1 MKKNIGTKLSIGL
14 LGAVIAIGVTRA
26 VVRAKA
32 AEAEEQKAQAAAA
45 EAEARAQQSEVER
58 QEKGGPK

>member
-32 AEAEEQKAQAAAA
+32 AEAETRKAQAAAA
-45 EAEARAQQSEVER
+45 EAEARAR
-58 QEKGGPK
+58 

>member
-14 LGAVIAIGVTRA
+14 LAAVIAIGATRA